1 MTSKPGLLLMG
12 SSKERQFL
20 DLWNDPEL
28 KPVIESQIG
37 KYLLS
42 DAGRSIIS
50 DVFFSMLGDTR
61 LLKRVGL
68 LEAYTGL
75 DVDSHCVGSDWEWEE
90 MSSVEREMYPEN
102 KKIVVQPLNAQL
114 SLIADR
120 INDASLPVLRET
132 VFSGNETE
140 VRARLLKDH
149 LSDVD
154 MRNGK
159 RFLTSQEVQ
168 KYLLHEIT
176 EAHRTTEKAARK
188 VANDVM
194 KKAFEMFPESLILT
208 KNKKRLN
215 VIELLEKR

>member
-1 MTSKPGLLLMG
+1 MGILLMG
-12 SSKERQFL
+12 SSKEKQFL

-28 KPVIESQIG
+28 KPVIENQIG

-42 DAGRSIIS
+42 DAGKSIIS
-50 DVFFSMLGDTR
+50 DVFYSMLGNTR

-75 DVDSHCVGSDWEWEE
+75 DIDSHSVGADWEWEE
-90 MSSVEREMYPEN
+90 MNSLEREMYPEN

-114 SLIADR
+114 SLLSER
-120 INDASLPVLRET
+120 INDASIPILKET

-140 VRARLLKDH
+140 IRARFLKDH
-149 LSDVD
+149 LSEVD

-194 KKAFEMFPESLILT
+194 RKAFEMFPESLILT
-208 KNKKRLN
+208 KNKRRLN
-215 VIELLEKR
+215 VIEFLGKR

>member
-12 SSKERQFL
+12 ASKERQFL

-90 MSSVEREMYPEN
+90 MSSIEREMYQEN

-132 VFSGNETE
+132 VFSGNETA

-149 LSDVD
+149 LQDVD

>member
-1 MTSKPGLLLMG
+1 MTSKPGILLMG

-28 KPVIESQIG
+28 KKVIESQIG

-50 DVFFSMLGDTR
+50 DVFYSMLGDTR

-75 DVDSHCVGSDWEWEE
+75 DVDTHCVGSDWEWEE
-90 MSSVEREMYPEN
+90 MSTIEREMYPEN

-208 KNKKRLN
+208 KNKKGLN

>member
-1 MTSKPGLLLMG
+1 MTSKTGILLMG

-28 KPVIESQIG
+28 KPVVENQIG

-42 DAGRSIIS
+42 DTGRSIIS
-50 DVFFSMLGDTR
+50 DVFYSMLGDTR

-68 LEAYTGL
+68 LEAFTGL

-90 MSSVEREMYPEN
+90 MSTIEREMYPEN

-149 LSDVD
+149 LPDVD

>member
-1 MTSKPGLLLMG
+1 MIPMLANPKVQELLTLL
-12 SSKERQFL
+12 E
-20 DLWNDPEL
+20 DPEVQDSLNLIIYKFLTSPQYEIL
-28 KPVIESQIG
+28 KKLALVM
-37 KYLLS
+37 
-42 DAGRSIIS
+42 D
-50 DVFFSMLGDTR
+50 FN
-61 LLKRVGL
+61 
-68 LEAYTGL
+68 GL
-75 DVDSHCVGSDWEWEE
+75 DVEKHCVGSDWEWDNMEP
-90 MSSVEREMYPEN
+90 VEKMMN
-102 KKIVVQPLNAQL
+102 KEKRKTVLQPLPDQL
-114 SLIADR
+114 ALLSER

-132 VFSGNETE
+132 VFSGNETA

-149 LSDVD
+149 LPDVD

-215 VIELLEKR
+215 VIEFIEKR

>member
-1 MTSKPGLLLMG
+1 MTSQMGILLMG
-12 SSKERQFL
+12 SSKEKQFL

-28 KPVIESQIG
+28 KPVIENQIG

-42 DAGRSIIS
+42 DAGKSIIS
-50 DVFFSMLGDTR
+50 DVFYSMLGNTR

-75 DVDSHCVGSDWEWEE
+75 DIDSHSVGADWEWEE
-90 MSSVEREMYPEN
+90 MNSLEREMYPEN

-114 SLIADR
+114 SLLSER
-120 INDASLPVLRET
+120 INDASIPILKET

-140 VRARLLKDH
+140 IRARFLKDH
-149 LSDVD
+149 LSEVD

-194 KKAFEMFPESLILT
+194 RKAFEMFPESLILT
-208 KNKKRLN
+208 KNKRRLN
-215 VIELLEKR
+215 VIEFLGKR

>member
-28 KPVIESQIG
+28 KPVVENQIG

-42 DAGRSIIS
+42 DTGRSIIS
-50 DVFFSMLGDTR
+50 DVFYSMLGDTR

-68 LEAYTGL
+68 LEAFTGL

-149 LSDVD
+149 LQDVN

-168 KYLLHEIT
+168 KYLLYEID

-194 KKAFEMFPESLILT
+194 KKAFEMFPESLLLT

-215 VIELLEKR
+215 VIVFVEKR

>member
-1 MTSKPGLLLMG
+1 MTSQMGILLMR
-12 SSKERQFL
+12 SSKEKQFL

-28 KPVIESQIG
+28 KPIIENQIG

-42 DAGRSIIS
+42 DTGKSIIS
-50 DVFFSMLGDTR
+50 DIFYSMLGNTR
-61 LLKRVGL
+61 ILKRVGL
-68 LEAYTGL
+68 LEAYAGL
-75 DVDSHCVGSDWEWEE
+75 DIDTHCVGADWEWEE
-90 MSSVEREMYPEN
+90 MNDIEREMYPEN
-102 KKIVVQPLNAQL
+102 KKTVVQPLNAQL
-114 SLIADR
+114 SLLSER
-120 INDASLPVLRET
+120 INDASLPVLKET
-132 VFSGNETE
+132 VFFGNETE
-140 VRARLLKDH
+140 IRARFLKDH

-215 VIELLEKR
+215 VIEFLGKR

>member
-1 MTSKPGLLLMG
+1 
-12 SSKERQFL
+12 
-20 DLWNDPEL
+20 
-28 KPVIESQIG
+28 
-37 KYLLS
+37 
-42 DAGRSIIS
+42 
-50 DVFFSMLGDTR
+50 MLGDTR

-68 LEAYTGL
+68 LEAFTGL

-90 MSSVEREMYPEN
+90 MSSVEREMYQEN

-120 INDASLPVLRET
+120 INDVSLPVLKET
-132 VFSGNETE
+132 VILSANETE

-149 LSDVD
+149 LPDVD

-168 KYLLHEIT
+168 KYLLYEID

-194 KKAFEMFPESLILT
+194 KKAFEMFPESLLLT

-215 VIELLEKR
+215 VIVFVEKR

>member
-132 VFSGNETE
+132 VFSGNETA

-149 LSDVD
+149 LPDVD

>member
-1 MTSKPGLLLMG
+1 MTSKPGILLMG
-12 SSKERQFL
+12 SSKERQLL

-28 KPVIESQIG
+28 KKVIESQIG

-50 DVFFSMLGDTR
+50 DVFYSMLGDTR

-75 DVDSHCVGSDWEWEE
+75 DVDTHCVGSDWEWEE
-90 MSSVEREMYPEN
+90 MSTIEREMYPEN

-208 KNKKRLN
+208 KNKKGLN

>member
-1 MTSKPGLLLMG
+1 MG

-28 KPVIESQIG
+28 KPVVENQIG

-42 DAGRSIIS
+42 DTGRSIIS
-50 DVFFSMLGDTR
+50 DVFYSMLGDTR

-68 LEAYTGL
+68 LEAFTGL

-90 MSSVEREMYPEN
+90 MSTIEREMYPEN

-132 VFSGNETE
+132 VFSGNETA

-149 LSDVD
+149 LPDVD

>member
-1 MTSKPGLLLMG
+1 MIPMLANQKVQELLTLLQDPEVKDALDLIFMRFLRDQGITPKLDLLMD
-12 SSKERQFL
+12 F
-20 DLWNDPEL
+20 N
-28 KPVIESQIG
+28 
-37 KYLLS
+37 
-42 DAGRSIIS
+42 
-50 DVFFSMLGDTR
+50 
-61 LLKRVGL
+61 
-68 LEAYTGL
+68 GL
-75 DVDSHCVGSDWEWEE
+75 DVNKHCVGSDWEWDNMEP
-90 MSSVEREMYPEN
+90 VERMMN
-102 KKIVVQPLNAQL
+102 KDKKKTVLQPLPDQL
-114 SLIADR
+114 ALLSER

-149 LSDVD
+149 LQDVN

-194 KKAFEMFPESLILT
+194 KKAFEMFPESLLLT

-215 VIELLEKR
+215 VIEFVEKR

>member
-149 LSDVD
+149 LPDVG

-168 KYLLHEIT
+168 KYLLYEID

-194 KKAFEMFPESLILT
+194 KKAFERFPESLILT

-215 VIELLEKR
+215 VIEFVEKR

>member
-90 MSSVEREMYPEN
+90 MSSIEREMYPEN

>member
-28 KPVIESQIG
+28 KPVVENQIG

-42 DAGRSIIS
+42 DTGRSIIS
-50 DVFFSMLGDTR
+50 DVFYSMLGDTR

-68 LEAYTGL
+68 LEAFTGL

-90 MSSVEREMYPEN
+90 MSTIEREMYPEN

-132 VFSGNETE
+132 VFSGNETA

-149 LSDVD
+149 LPDVD